1 MGKEGSEMTKTVVR
15 IKTLIVGPENE
26 PVFSE
31 RQTEVSITDEAGGE
45 YVVLTQSGRICEENE
60 IAINPEEWPLLRE
73 AIDQMVKECREDAPC
88 S

>member
-1 MGKEGSEMTKTVVR
+1 MNYITRV
-15 IKTLIVGPENE
+15 KTLVVGPENE
-26 PVFSE
+26 PLFSE

-60 IAINPEEWPLLRE
+60 IAINPEEWPELRS
-73 AIDQMVKECREDAPC
+73 AIDRMVKECKGDEPC